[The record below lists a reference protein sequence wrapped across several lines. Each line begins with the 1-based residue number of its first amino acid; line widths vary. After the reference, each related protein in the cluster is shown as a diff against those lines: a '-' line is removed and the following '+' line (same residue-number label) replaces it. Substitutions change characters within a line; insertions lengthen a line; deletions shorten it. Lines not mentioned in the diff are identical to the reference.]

1 MNYRKMDRKEED
13 NNMIIGIDLGTTN
26 SLIACFTEDGPKI
39 IPNRLGKHLTPSV
52 VSMDEEE
59 QIFVG
64 DSAVERRLLYP
75 GSAAAV
81 FKRDMGSG
89 RKFKLLHKEFTA
101 EELSSFVL
109 RALKEDAEHYLGEEV
124 TEAVIS
130 VPAYFNDARRRA
142 TKRAGELAGLKVE
155 RIISEPTAAAIAYG
169 LYQSQ
174 KHARF
179 LVFDLGGG
187 TFDVSILELF
197 DTILEVRAVAGDNFL
212 GGEDFTE
219 VLETMFF
226 EKFPQLNKLTL
237 DEKALRH
244 IHKQADLCKMGFSE
258 GRVSTMQCKIGEE
271 QFSMEVEMAKYE
283 EACRELLDRIRQPVK
298 RSLSDAHIRLSD
310 IDKVVLVGGATKS
323 PIIRRFVSKLFK
335 TLPDTNVNPDE
346 AVALGAAIQAAMKE
360 RRDAIKEVILTDVCP
375 FTLGT
380 EVVREW
386 EKGIFED
393 GVFCPIIDRNTVIPT
408 SRTERLYTVRD
419 NQTKLRINVLQGES
433 RLAANN
439 LSLGD
444 LLIEVPPA
452 NAGEE
457 AVDVT
462 YTYDINSILEVEVKV
477 LSTQT
482 VKKQVFRGR
491 DVDMTDEEIQER
503 LETLSYL
510 KIHPRDRE
518 ENKYLLLRGERIY
531 EESIGDKR
539 SYIEAALHKYEKALN
554 TYDQAIIEDAKR
566 EFKEFL
572 EEWETL

>member
-1 MNYRKMDRKEED
+1 
-13 NNMIIGIDLGTTN
+13 MIIGIDLGTTN

-52 VSMDEEE
+52 VSMDEED

-81 FKRDMGSG
+81 FKRDMGSQ
-89 RKFKLLHKEFTA
+89 RKFQLLHKSFTA

-142 TKRAGELAGLKVE
+142 TKKAGELAGLKVE

-174 KHARF
+174 AQARF

-212 GGEDFTE
+212 GGEDFTA
-219 VLETMFF
+219 VLEEMFF
-226 EKFPQLNKLTL
+226 EKYPQFDKLTL
-237 DEKALRH
+237 DEKTMRH
-244 IHKQADLCKMGFSE
+244 IHRQAELCKIGFSQE
-258 GRVSTMQCKIGEE
+258 RVSSMNCKIGEE
-271 QFSMEVEMAKYE
+271 IFPLEVELARYE

-298 RSLSDAHIRLSD
+298 RSLSDAHIRLAD

-323 PIIRRFVSKLFK
+323 PVIRRFVGKLFK
-335 TLPDTNVNPDE
+335 KLPDTNVNPDE

-360 RRDAIKEVILTDVCP
+360 RREAIKEVVLTDVCP

-386 EKGIFED
+386 EKGFFEN
-393 GVFCPIIDRNTVIPT
+393 GIFCPIIDRNTVIPT
-408 SRTERLYTVRD
+408 SRTERLYTAHD
-419 NQTKLRINVLQGES
+419 NQTKIRVNVLQGES
-433 RLAANN
+433 RFAANN
-439 LSLGD
+439 LSLGE
-444 LLIEVPPA
+444 LLIDVPA
-452 NAGEE
+452 KKAGEE
-457 AVDVT
+457 GVDVT

-477 LSTQT
+477 LSTQEVT
-482 VKKQVFRGR
+482 KQVFRGR
-491 DVDMTDEEIQER
+491 DVDMTEEEIKER
-503 LETLSYL
+503 FETLSYL

-531 EESIGDKR
+531 EESLGDKR
-539 SYIEAALHKYEKALN
+539 LYIENALHKFEKALD
-554 TYDQAIIEDAKR
+554 TYDSGRIEEAKE
-566 EFKEFL
+566 EFKKFL
-572 EEWETL
+572 EELEEF